1 MGKLSKIEVG
11 TFLNL
16 FNRGGYVL
24 NFTTNE
30 FDVFTMGS
38 IGVALCSEYNM
49 SKGKSLA
56 AYVNQA
62 SDEDVTKLLRDLL
75 EYYEENYE
83 NEYKQDAEEA
93 DIFGYTKYNAT
104 YAALY
109 KKCRTY
115 MDRVLNI
122 STPLASMLLRSKKN
136 SPASIFQSKLSLCSG
151 CRRRIQRMP

>member
-49 SKGKSLA
+49 SKGGKQADMIALESDFGTIGNDIQNMIDSL
-56 AYVNQA
+56 N
-62 SDEDVTKLLRDLL
+62 K
-75 EYYEENYE
+75 
-83 NEYKQDAEEA
+83 
-93 DIFGYTKYNAT
+93 
-104 YAALY
+104 
-109 KKCRTY
+109 
-115 MDRVLNI
+115 
-122 STPLASMLLRSKKN
+122 
-136 SPASIFQSKLSLCSG
+136 
-151 CRRRIQRMP
+151 